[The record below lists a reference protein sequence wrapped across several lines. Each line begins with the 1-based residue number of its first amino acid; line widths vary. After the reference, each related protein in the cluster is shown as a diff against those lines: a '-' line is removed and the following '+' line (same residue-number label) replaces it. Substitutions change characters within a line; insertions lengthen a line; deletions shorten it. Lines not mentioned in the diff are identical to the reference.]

1 MTDDQINRLLE
12 LQKRFDAGVI
22 SKDMFDLGVA
32 AIRGADKNSV
42 NESKPKPT
50 SSTHKKRN
58 IIIAIAAAVVL
69 LLSFGIFLLLHNK
82 DKGEVQMGPMNVI
95 FPDDYTIMNVV
106 ERYCTAIC
114 ENDFTTLASLY
125 AQTVERYQDAYDKNR
140 DYVIGCHQRYDN
152 TFKVHGKHSSIRRET
167 FKMEPIS
174 NNRVSVVVVEDYS
187 IDREDKSKYSVFV
200 LEKHFVI
207 DSAYHIV
214 SVYDN
219 QLAKSKGVQ
228 SIGQLASSAF
238 SYVMKEYARGAEPLD
253 VGTVYNKV
261 DFRKSDD
268 FCNLVRQI
276 VSSDS
281 DFQTM
286 MNSNVR
292 TTEFMD
298 FAMGK
303 IGSFDIVGD
312 DYSISLNQYMGGD
325 MKISIKVNGH
335 WYDWESP
342 DYMSTP
348 LYPGEV
354 EDDEIEAE

>member
-1 MTDDQINRLLE
+1 MTDDQITRLFE
-12 LQKRFDAGVI
+12 LKKRLDAGEI
-22 SKDMFDLGVA
+22 SKEMFDLGVS
-32 AIRGADKNSV
+32 AIHGTEIGNDSAPSSSNNSS
-42 NESKPKPT
+42 N
-50 SSTHKKRN
+50 KR
-58 IIIAIAAAVVL
+58 IIIIGVIIAVVVL
-69 LLSFGIFLLLHNK
+69 LCGGLYLVLHNQNK
-82 DKGEVQMGPMNVI
+82 TEDVLMCPSNVN
-95 FPDDYTIMNVV
+95 FPDENRIRNVV
-106 ERYCTAIC
+106 SSYCTAIC
-114 ENDFTTLASLY
+114 ENDFEALTNLY
-125 AQTVERYQDAYDKNR
+125 APKVLRYQDAYDKDR

-286 MNSNVR
+286 KNSNVR
-292 TTEFMD
+292 TTEFMV

-312 DYSISLNQYMGGD
+312 DYSISLNQCMGGD